1 MVLVRVSGSVLRT
14 PLRSASLTVLL
25 IGSAKLKIT
34 KTIILQF
41 YESEFKLLSQ
51 GSRLT
56 FLQTSPV
63 ASDNFDFTSQNQF
76 STSQNFQ

>member
-1 MVLVRVSGSVLRT
+1 MKSHKGAVQLLHVQQTELY
-14 PLRSASLTVLL
+14 SA
-25 IGSAKLKIT
+25 
-34 KTIILQF
+34 
-41 YESEFKLLSQ
+41 Q
-51 GSRLT
+51 GLRLT

>member
-1 MVLVRVSGSVLRT
+1 MINEDLTKCYQVKQTMHVTIPQYSNTNNTNLQHTLYGVGTVRVSGSVLRT

-41 YESEFKLLSQ
+41 
-51 GSRLT
+51 
-56 FLQTSPV
+56 
-63 ASDNFDFTSQNQF
+63 
-76 STSQNFQ
+76 